1 MGLFYAQKVTSK
13 ICHYRIWEVPSL
25 EVVKRERKHP
35 QVFIPEVYLRAPIVS
50 IAAELG
56 V

>member
-1 MGLFYAQKVTSK
+1 MVLFYAQKVTGKS
-13 ICHYRIWEVPSL
+13 CHYRIWEVPGL

-35 QVFIPEVYLRAPIVS
+35 QVLIPESYLGAPSVS

>member
-1 MGLFYAQKVTSK
+1 MVLFYAQKVTGKS
-13 ICHYRIWEVPSL
+13 CHYRIWEVPSL

-35 QVFIPEVYLRAPIVS
+35 QVLIPEFHLRAPSVS